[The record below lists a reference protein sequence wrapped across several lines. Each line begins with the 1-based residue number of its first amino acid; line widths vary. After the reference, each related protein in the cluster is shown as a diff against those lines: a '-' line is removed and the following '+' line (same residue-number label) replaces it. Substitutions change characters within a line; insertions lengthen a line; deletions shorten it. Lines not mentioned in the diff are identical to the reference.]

1 MTQYLP
7 KDNDF
12 LKEFI
17 YNGHVL
23 DIQINFEEGDTLI
36 PIKAYVQKNIA
47 NDFTYF
53 YLITQIDIPGTDKV
67 QVSLNHPTNPKGIST
82 LHNMSFLAQTFLPE
96 LIPTLIHK
104 NKLKIMK
111 HRGKY
116 T

>member
-17 YNGHVL
+17 YNGYVL
-23 DIQINFEEGDTLI
+23 DIQIDFQEDNTVI
-36 PIKAYVQKNIA
+36 PIKAYVQKNIL

-53 YLITQIDIPGTDKV
+53 YLIIQIDIPGTDKV

-82 LHNMSFLAQTFLPE
+82 LHNMSLIAQTYLPK

-104 NKLKIMK
+104 NKLEILK
-111 HRGKY
+111 HQGEL

>member
-23 DIQINFEEGDTLI
+23 DIQFDFEEDDTVI
-36 PIKAYVQKNIA
+36 PIKAYVEKIIA
-47 NDFTYF
+47 NDFTHF
-53 YLITQIDIPGTDKV
+53 YLIIQIDIPGTDKV

-82 LHNMSFLAQTFLPE
+82 LHNMSSIVHTYLPK

-104 NKLKIMK
+104 NINII
-111 HRGKY
+111 RSR
-116 T
+116 